1 MGQIEGGYSMKMRE
15 KTLSILLVLFI
26 AGVNSLT
33 ACGQNPSAQ
42 TMKPDSSALT
52 VSSESKAVNLAGSKN
67 NPTEPQSG
75 TELGNEAQ
83 NHEERIDDPDSAKPA
98 GIKASVQNQAGIYP
112 GREADTAREETTPTE
127 ITAQAPIS
135 QTIAESPAEHVP
147 SVDTASVL
155 PVNPEPTI
163 VEILDDSRSVPG
175 PENVYSSVTSGWSN
189 PYVGENDIPESDQGT
204 NDLAVNDPL
213 PQHIHSYA
221 ASRTEPTCTTEGF
234 TLFSCA
240 CGDSYRADETPA
252 LGHDWE
258 AHTVRER
265 VRQEAH
271 EICGDCGLDLTA
283 NGISGAEISAHAKNH
298 VLSDDNATG
307 RTYTAMIDIYDEI
320 TRCTCRRCGTTQ

>member
-1 MGQIEGGYSMKMRE
+1 MRRKE
-15 KTLSILLVLFI
+15 KILSILLVLFI

-42 TMKPDSSALT
+42 TTKSDSSALI

-67 NPTEPQSG
+67 DPTEPKSG

-83 NHEERIDDPDSAKPA
+83 NPEERIADPDSAKPA
-98 GIKASVQNQAGIYP
+98 SIKASVQNQAGIYP
-112 GREADTAREETTPTE
+112 GREVDKARVETTPIK
-127 ITAQAPIS
+127 ITTQVPVS
-135 QTIAESPAEHVP
+135 QTIPESPAKYVP
-147 SVDTASVL
+147 SDDTASVL
-155 PVNPEPTI
+155 PVSPEPTI
-163 VEILDDSRSVPG
+163 GESLDDSRSVPG
-175 PENVYSSVTSGWSN
+175 PENVYFSVTSGWSN
-189 PYVGENDIPESDQGT
+189 PYVGENDIPEGDQGT
-204 NDLAVNDPL
+204 NEPTVNDPL
-213 PQHIHSYA
+213 PQHTHSYA
-221 ASRTEPTCTTEGF
+221 ANRTEPTCTTEGYTF
-234 TLFSCA
+234 FSCA

-265 VRQEAH
+265 VSQEAH

>member
-1 MGQIEGGYSMKMRE
+1 MERIEGGNSMKMRE

-52 VSSESKAVNLAGSKN
+52 VSSDNKAVNLAGGKID
-67 NPTEPQSG
+67 PTEPQSE
-75 TELGNEAQ
+75 TELGNKAQ
-83 NHEERIDDPDSAKPA
+83 NPEERIAEPDSAKPA
-98 GIKASVQNQAGIYP
+98 SIKASIQNLAGIYP
-112 GREADTAREETTPTE
+112 GREADKAREETTHIE
-127 ITAQAPIS
+127 ITAKVPIS
-135 QTIAESPAEHVP
+135 QTIPESPAEHVP
-147 SVDTASVL
+147 LADTASVL
-155 PVNPEPTI
+155 PVSPEPTI
-163 VEILDDSRSVPG
+163 GETLDDSRSAPD
-175 PENVYSSVTSGWSN
+175 PKNVYSSVTSGWTD
-189 PYVGENDIPESDQGT
+189 PYVGESDIPEDKQGT
-204 NDLAVNDPL
+204 NEPADNDPL

-221 ASRTEPTCTTEGF
+221 ASRTEPTCTTEGY
-234 TLFSCA
+234 TLFTCT

-258 AHTVRER
+258 GHTVRER
-265 VRQEAH
+265 VSQEAH

-298 VLSDDNATG
+298 VLSDDNASG

-320 TRCTCRRCGTTQ
+320 TRCTCLRCGTTQ

>member
-67 NPTEPQSG
+67 DPTEPESG

-83 NHEERIDDPDSAKPA
+83 NHEERIADPDLAKPA
-98 GIKASVQNQAGIYP
+98 SIKASVQNQAGIYP
-112 GREADTAREETTPTE
+112 GREVDKAREETTLTE
-127 ITAQAPIS
+127 ITAQVPIS

-147 SVDTASVL
+147 SVDTANVP
-155 PVNPEPTI
+155 PVSIEPTI
-163 VEILDDSRSVPG
+163 GETLDDSRTIPD
-175 PENVYSSVTSGWSN
+175 PENEYYSVTSAWTD
-189 PYVGENDIPESDQGT
+189 PYVGENEIPEGDQGT
-204 NDLAVNDPL
+204 NDPAVNDHL

-234 TLFSCA
+234 ALFSCA

-265 VRQEAH
+265 VSQEAH
-271 EICGDCGLDLTA
+271 EICGDCGLDLTS

-320 TRCTCRRCGTTQ
+320 TRYTCRRCGTTQ